1 MADRVQMDDGA
12 GVAVIAVD
20 PAAAVSDPILAA
32 AGGVEAPARPRT
44 TGRIGESVPRPD
56 GIPKTTGSFQF
67 SSDLWADGMLWGRAL
82 RSPHPYARIRSINIA
97 PALAIAG
104 VRAVL
109 TADDVPGEGTY
120 GLEHADQPVLAA
132 DIVRYCGEPVALVAA
147 DHPETARLAA
157 EAIVVDYEP
166 LPAVTDAA
174 AAADAPPI
182 HPDGNVFRHMRI
194 RHGDPDATADVV
206 VEGDYE
212 VGMQDQAFMGTESG
226 LALPS
231 GDGGVELFISTQW
244 LHADQRQIAEAL
256 DLAPEDVH
264 ITLAGVGGAF
274 GAREDVTLQIHLCL
288 LALHTGRPVKMLY
301 NREESFFGH
310 VHRHPARLQ
319 YRHHATADGR
329 LVKVEATVTLDGG
342 AYASTTAAVL
352 ANACFFAAGPYD
364 VPNAVVDGWGM
375 RTNNPPCGAMR
386 GFGVVQ
392 VCFAHEAQM
401 DRLAETLGIDPL
413 ELRLRNA
420 LGPGDTLITGQKITG
435 TAPMTELL
443 EALATYPLPP
453 GTDGPRIDGP
463 RTGGPRTGGPR
474 TDGPRTGGSGDGV
487 DGNGAADAAMSRPGG
502 AGRTADDSHVRR
514 GVGYAASIKNLM
526 FSEGFDDYSTA
537 ACRLSEGVATIT
549 CACVEVGQGFVTLAQ
564 QIAREVLGV
573 QQVQLDPAD
582 TAIGSAGSSS
592 ASRQTWMSGG
602 AVLAACEGVRDKVL
616 TYVAAESGIPASELA
631 LRDGQVMS
639 TSGLGRSLAEISSE
653 RDFRH
658 EIEYHHA
665 PTTTVDADGQ
675 GEPHVS
681 FAFAAHR
688 AVVDVDADLGLLRAV
703 EVATTQDVGRILNPM
718 QALGQ
723 IEGGIAQGVGLA
735 VMEEIVLDGGRV
747 RNASF
752 TDYLIPT
759 ALDMCD
765 VRVALLVEEPE
776 PGAPFGAKGIGEPP
790 TISSTPA
797 VVAAV
802 RQATGLPL
810 NRVPI
815 RPSDI
820 ALHPDRT
827 PQRS

>member
-1 MADRVQMDDGA
+1 MADRVEMDDGA
-12 GVAVIAVD
+12 GVAATAVD

-56 GIPKTTGSFQF
+56 GVPKTTGSFQF

-109 TADDVPGEGTY
+109 TADDVPGKGAY

-166 LPAVTDAA
+166 LEAVTDAA

-256 DLAPEDVH
+256 GLAPEDVH

-301 NREESFFGH
+301 SREESFFGH

-352 ANACFFAAGPYD
+352 ANACFFAAGPYR
-364 VPNAVVDGWGM
+364 VANAVVDGWGM

-420 LGPGDTLITGQKITG
+420 LGPGDTLITGQKIAG

-453 GTDGPRIDGP
+453 GTDGPRIGGPRIGGPRIGGP
-463 RTGGPRTGGPR
+463 RTGGPRTGG
-474 TDGPRTGGSGDGV
+474 SGDGV
-487 DGNGAADAAMSRPGG
+487 GGNGAAAAMSRPGG

-631 LRDGQVMS
+631 LRDGQVIS
-639 TSGLGRSLAEISSE
+639 SSGLGRSLAEISSE

>member
-1 MADRVQMDDGA
+1 
-12 GVAVIAVD
+12 
-20 PAAAVSDPILAA
+20 
-32 AGGVEAPARPRT
+32 
-44 TGRIGESVPRPD
+44 
-56 GIPKTTGSFQF
+56 
-67 SSDLWADGMLWGRAL
+67 MLWGRAL
-82 RSPHPYARIRSINIA
+82 RSPHPHARIRSINIA
-97 PALAIAG
+97 PALAIGG

-109 TADDVPGEGTY
+109 TADDLPGTGVF
-120 GLEHADQPVLAA
+120 GIEHADQPVLAA

-147 DHPETARLAA
+147 DHPETALLAA

-166 LPAVTDAA
+166 LDAVTDAT

-182 HPDGNVFRHMRI
+182 HPEGNVFRHIRI
-194 RHGDPDATADVV
+194 RHGDPTATGDIV

-226 LALPS
+226 LAMPTV
-231 GDGGVELFISTQW
+231 DGGVELFISTQW
-244 LHADQRQIAEAL
+244 LHNDQRQIAEAL
-256 DLAPEDVH
+256 GLAPADVH
-264 ITLAGVGGAF
+264 LTLAGVGGAF

-288 LALHTGRPVKMLY
+288 LALHTQRPVKMLY

-310 VHRHPARLQ
+310 VHRHPARMR
-319 YRHHATADGR
+319 YRHHATAEGD
-329 LVKVEATVTLDGG
+329 LVKVEAEITLDGG

-352 ANACFFAAGPYD
+352 ANASFFAAGPYK
-364 VPNAVVDGWGM
+364 VPNAAIDGWGM

-401 DRLAETLGIDPL
+401 DRLADALGIDPL

-420 LGPGDTLITGQKITG
+420 LEPGDTLITGQQITG
-435 TAPMTELL
+435 TAPVAELL
-443 EALATYPLPP
+443 EALGDYPLPQ
-453 GTDGPRIDGP
+453 GTDGAGN
-463 RTGGPRTGGPR
+463 GQG
-474 TDGPRTGGSGDGV
+474 
-487 DGNGAADAAMSRPGG
+487 GNGAADAMARPGG

-537 ACRLSEGVATIT
+537 ACRLSDGVATIT

-564 QIAREVLGV
+564 QIAREVLGT
-573 QQVQLDPAD
+573 QQVLLDPAD

-616 TYVAAESGIPASELA
+616 AHVSAETGIPPGELT
-631 LRDGQVMS
+631 LRDGQVVS
-639 TSGLGRSLAEISSE
+639 DSGLSRDLADISAE

-665 PTTTVDADGQ
+665 PTTEVDADGQ

-688 AVVDVDADLGLLRAV
+688 AVVDVDGDLGLLRTV
-703 EVATTQDVGRILNPM
+703 EVATTQDVGRILNPV
-718 QALGQ
+718 QAVGQ

-765 VRVALLVEEPE
+765 VRIARLVEEPE

-802 RQATGLPL
+802 RRATGLPL

-815 RPSDI
+815 RPADI
-820 ALHPDRT
+820 ALHPDRSRQPT
-827 PQRS
+827 